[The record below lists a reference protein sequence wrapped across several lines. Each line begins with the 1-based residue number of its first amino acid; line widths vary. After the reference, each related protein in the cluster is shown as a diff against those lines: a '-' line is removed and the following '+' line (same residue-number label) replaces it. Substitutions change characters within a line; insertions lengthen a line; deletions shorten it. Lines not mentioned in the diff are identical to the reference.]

1 MKVIFL
7 DFDGVLNS
15 AQYDKIRDVSSNTNL
30 DETRMPL
37 LKQIVDAT
45 GAVIVLS
52 TSWRSHWSKKE
63 SECTPIGGWI
73 NATFAKYGMAI
84 YDKTP
89 QLSFQAGRQ
98 KEILSWLEYPPE
110 RVDSYVILD
119 DDGLGWG
126 KLSDRLIKTSP
137 HIGKGLEEEHVQK
150 AIAILNG
157 MRPPWKLKEREDSC
171 GKITAKTDEKI
182 VQKVHTTLTTQNSI
196 DPLYMDAL
204 KTVVESGVATISFV
218 QRKMSTGYCKAANI
232 IEWMEMNGYV
242 SKFDGK
248 NSRTVFLTKE
258 EFERKFACGKMVI
271 EYIPILKFA
280 VENKVVSVSILQRR
294 LRLDLKTA
302 RAAVEWMENMG
313 YATRY
318 DGVKPRKVLLS
329 IEEFE
334 KLLKS

>member
-15 AQYDKIRDVSSNTNL
+15 AQYDKIRDLVSNTNL

-37 LKQIVDAT
+37 LKRIVDET

-52 TSWRSHWSKKE
+52 TSWRSHWHKKE
-63 SECTPIGGWI
+63 NECSPIGVWI
-73 NATFAKYGMAI
+73 NAIFAKYGMTI

-110 RVDSYVILD
+110 RVESYVILD

-150 AIAILNG
+150 AIALLNG
-157 MRPPWKLKEREDSC
+157 MQPPWKLKNGEGPFDKKMVDTDK
-171 GKITAKTDEKI
+171 KIS
-182 VQKVHTTLTTQNSI
+182 QKAHTPLAAQNSI
-196 DPLYMDAL
+196 DPLYVDAL
-204 KTVVESGVATISFV
+204 KAVVESGVASISFV
-218 QRKMSTGYCKAANI
+218 QRKMGTGYSKAGKI
-232 IEWMEMNGYV
+232 IEWMEMNGYI
-242 SKFDGK
+242 SKFDSK
-248 NSRTVFLTKE
+248 NGRSVYLTKE
-258 EFERKFACGKMVI
+258 EFERKFVRGKMNM

-280 VENKVVSVSILQRR
+280 VEHGVVSVSILQRQ
-294 LRLDLKTA
+294 LRIVLKTA
-302 RAAVEWMENMG
+302 TAAVEWMENMG
-313 YATRY
+313 YATTH
-318 DGVKPRKVLLS
+318 DGVKPRKVLLTM
-329 IEEFE
+329 EEFE
-334 KLLKS
+334 KLLNG